1 MQSWTTYAKVLT
13 ALFVIAN
20 PVGAVPV
27 FINLTTRYEPSEKR
41 RTASVTAVTVFVV
54 LITAALCGDRLL
66 HCFGISVA
74 SFRVGGGILIL
85 LMAMGMLGAKPSSAH
100 YTPEEDDEV
109 TGKESVAVVPLA
121 VPLVAGPGAI
131 STVIIYAHH
140 AAVWL
145 DGVLLLL
152 ATVFVALSVWI
163 ALRLADPISRILG
176 GTGIKIVTRLMGLIL
191 AAVAV
196 EFIADGASQLLPG
209 LGIGR

>member
-1 MQSWTTYAKVLT
+1 MQSWNTYAKVLT

-27 FINLTTRYEPSEKR
+27 FITLTSRYGVSGKR

-54 LITAALCGDRLL
+54 LVSAAACGDRLL
-66 HCFGISVA
+66 HFFGISVA

-85 LMAMGMLGAKPSSAH
+85 LMAMGMLGTNPSSAH
-100 YTPEEDDEV
+100 YTPEEAEEAS
-109 TGKESVAVVPLA
+109 GKESVAVVPLA

-131 STVIIYAHH
+131 STVIIYANHT
-140 AAVWL
+140 ATWL
-145 DGVLLLL
+145 DAVVLLV
-152 ATVFVALSVWI
+152 ATVFVAVSVWV

-176 GTGIKIVTRLMGLIL
+176 GTGIKVVTRLMGLIL

-209 LGIGR
+209 LAIR